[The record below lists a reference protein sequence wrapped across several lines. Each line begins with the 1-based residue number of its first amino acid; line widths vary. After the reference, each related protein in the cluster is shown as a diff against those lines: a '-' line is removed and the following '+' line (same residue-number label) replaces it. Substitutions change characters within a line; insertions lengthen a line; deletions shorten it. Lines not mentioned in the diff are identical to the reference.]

1 MSKFIINILIIKKK
15 MTNNPKFIMDELFKT
30 III

>member
-1 MSKFIINILIIKKK
+1 MSKFIINILIIKK
-15 MTNNPKFIMDELFKT
+15 MINNPKFIMDELFKT